1 MTLKFNCTCGTRIGF
16 DVEPED
22 GRMPMALACPECGL
36 DLTAIANG
44 EIAAQTASVSA
55 EPSPKPSMRIARHP
69 EASEAASTPKVH
81 TPANAEALEP
91 ASIRP
96 AETRT
101 TNRPNPPR
109 ERDEPKSPG
118 FLSRH
123 GFRLAGIAVTAAL
136 GYWIWFAT
144 VGSKP
149 RALVQMEA
157 PSSAPFLAA
166 RFLDADRLLVLTPTR
181 LAVKSLAADAEV
193 WGAAIQ
199 APERRKRDE
208 RRRVPDSDEVENPDY
223 TDYEGEAIP
232 LHTAGKSA
240 WIRLGT
246 NVLQFDLASGKRGAS
261 IPLPDVVLE
270 ESVDPNGWLLVT
282 RPFPLGP
289 QFLTRVD
296 FASAKAETYRFT
308 PPRIPARPLI
318 EGDDSPK
325 ADPLVIATVG
335 NTVLQARLLEQVLVP
350 TGKAGEADS
359 GRTALEKENLRAA
372 DSGEVAGDFLRR
384 NSGGGVEDLSRYEV
398 TLTRPFGGA
407 AWKGTVSGRPLYVPL
422 ASVDLLFAGKQVTA
436 FDRSGNRLWQAAL
449 GSSIAQRHLD
459 AYGAGSG
466 APPAFETG
474 GRIYVLDRT
483 TVHALSP
490 RNGEA
495 AWRLPTVGASEVV
508 AAPGA
513 LYVATTSAGPED
525 ANLDDIRDGK
535 NVRPLLLSV
544 DPATGAV
551 RWQAEWVADHASVSG
566 PYLFGWRAGTSAL
579 DELSAAMNQGTARSM
594 LHLSRLDPAKGSTEW
609 TWHRKGSPQRIEAIG
624 NRILIHRPREITV
637 LTFRTW

>member
-55 EPSPKPSMRIARHP
+55 EPSPKPSMRIVRHP
-69 EASEAASTPKVH
+69 EASEAASAPKVH

-270 ESVDPNGWLLVT
+270 ESVDSNGWLLVT

-308 PPRIPARPLI
+308 PPRIPVRPLI

-359 GRTALEKENLRAA
+359 GRTALEQENLRAA

-508 AAPGA
+508 AATGA

>member
-1 MTLKFNCTCGTRIGF
+1 MTLKFNCPCGTRIGF
-16 DVEPED
+16 DVEPEN
-22 GRMPMALACPECGL
+22 GRMPMALACPECGA

-44 EIAAQTASVSA
+44 EIAAQTPSVSA
-55 EPSPKPSMRIARHP
+55 EPSPKPSMRIVRHP
-69 EASEAASTPKVH
+69 EASEAASAPKMSA
-81 TPANAEALEP
+81 PANVETAEP
-91 ASIRP
+91 ASTLPTATRASGRP
-96 AETRT
+96 PA
-101 TNRPNPPR
+101 PR
-109 ERDEPKSPG
+109 ERDEPKPPG
-118 FLSRH
+118 FLARH

-136 GYWIWFAT
+136 GYWVWFAT

-181 LAVKSLAADAEV
+181 LAVKNFAADTEV
-193 WGAAIQ
+193 WGVAIQ

-223 TDYEGEAIP
+223 TDYEGEPIP

-261 IPLPDVVLE
+261 IPLPDVVQE

-289 QFLTRVD
+289 QLLTRVE
-296 FASAKAETYRFT
+296 FATGKAETYRFT
-308 PPRIPARPLI
+308 PPRIPARPVI

-325 ADPLVIATVG
+325 ADPLVVATVG
-335 NTVLQARLLEQVLVP
+335 NTLLQARLLEQVLIAP
-350 TGKAGEADS
+350 QNAGEAAS
-359 GRTALEKENLRAA
+359 GRSALEKENLRAS
-372 DSGEVAGDFLRR
+372 DSGEVAGEFLRQ
-384 NSGGGVEDLSRYEV
+384 NSGGIVEDLSRYEV

-407 AWKGTVSGRPLYVPL
+407 TWKGTVSGRPLYVPL

-459 AYGAGSG
+459 GFGAGSG

-474 GRIYVLDRT
+474 GRLYVLDRT

-513 LYVATTSAGPED
+513 LYVATTSAGPEA
-525 ANLDDIRDGK
+525 ANLDDVRDGK

>member
-1 MTLKFNCTCGTRIGF
+1 MTLKFNCPCGTRIGF
-16 DVEPED
+16 DVEPEN
-22 GRMPMALACPECGL
+22 GRMPMALACPECGA

-44 EIAAQTASVSA
+44 EIAAQTPSVSA
-55 EPSPKPSMRIARHP
+55 EPSPKPSMRIVRHP
-69 EASEAASTPKVH
+69 EALEAASAPKMSA
-81 TPANAEALEP
+81 PANVETAEP
-91 ASIRP
+91 ASTLPTATRASGRP
-96 AETRT
+96 PA
-101 TNRPNPPR
+101 PR
-109 ERDEPKSPG
+109 ERDEPKPPG
-118 FLSRH
+118 FLARH

-136 GYWIWFAT
+136 GYWVWFAT

-181 LAVKSLAADAEV
+181 LAVKNLAADTEV
-193 WGAAIQ
+193 WGVAIQ

-308 PPRIPARPLI
+308 PPRIPVRPLI

-335 NTVLQARLLEQVLVP
+335 NTLLQARLLEQALVP
-350 TGKAGEADS
+350 TGKAGEAES

-384 NSGGGVEDLSRYEV
+384 NSGGGVEDLSKYEV

-422 ASVDLLFAGKQVTA
+422 VSVDLLFAGKQVTA

-525 ANLDDIRDGK
+525 ANLDDLRDGK

-637 LTFRTW
+637 LGFRTW